1 MPAEDAR
8 FIFPNAMQTNL
19 IMTVNLR
26 QLIHMSGLRL
36 CTMAQWEIRQLF
48 KQIRHEIF
56 RVSPFFGSFLA
67 PKCIPLGYCDEMGNR
82 DEHCRIRPHRDT
94 VMAVWEAYR
103 GGELEEKDGPSCP
116 RRRRSGRARAHAAA
130 GRSTTP
136 CPERPVACRQRVS
149 RRRRPGLTGASCPA
163 RPRRPG

>member
-1 MPAEDAR
+1 
-8 FIFPNAMQTNL
+8 
-19 IMTVNLR
+19 
-26 QLIHMSGLRL
+26 MSGLRL

-67 PKCIPLGYCDEMGNR
+67 PKCVPLGYCDEMGNR

-103 GGELEEKDGPSCP
+103 GGELAETDGPIV
-116 RRRRSGRARAHAAA
+116 
-130 GRSTTP
+130 
-136 CPERPVACRQRVS
+136 PETSPF
-149 RRRRPGLTGASCPA
+149 
-163 RPRRPG
+163 RPRPKRTDKQPVTMEAPEAAVGQAAQADRF

>member
-1 MPAEDAR
+1 
-8 FIFPNAMQTNL
+8 
-19 IMTVNLR
+19 
-26 QLIHMSGLRL
+26 MSGLRL

-67 PKCIPLGYCDEMGNR
+67 PKCVPLGYCDEMGNR

-103 GGELEEKDGPSCP
+103 GGTELVETNGPVVPETSPFRPKP
-116 RRRRSGRARAHAAA
+116 RR
-130 GRSTTP
+130 TP
-136 CPERPVACRQRVS
+136 VPVVDEGNVPERPVTVASESAGDADRV
-149 RRRRPGLTGASCPA
+149 
-163 RPRRPG
+163 

>member
-1 MPAEDAR
+1 
-8 FIFPNAMQTNL
+8 MQTNL

-67 PKCIPLGYCDEMGNR
+67 PKCVPAGLLRR
-82 DEHCRIRPHRDT
+82 DGQPRRALPHPPHRDT

-103 GGELEEKDGPSCP
+103 GGELAETDGPVVPETSPFRPKP
-116 RRRRSGRARAHAAA
+116 RRTDRV
-130 GRSTTP
+130 
-136 CPERPVACRQRVS
+136 PVAMEAPEAAVGQAAQADRY
-149 RRRRPGLTGASCPA
+149 
-163 RPRRPG
+163 

>member
-1 MPAEDAR
+1 
-8 FIFPNAMQTNL
+8 
-19 IMTVNLR
+19 
-26 QLIHMSGLRL
+26 MSGLRL

-67 PKCIPLGYCDEMGNR
+67 PKCVPLGYCDEMGNR

-103 GGELEEKDGPSCP
+103 GGELAETDGPIV
-116 RRRRSGRARAHAAA
+116 
-130 GRSTTP
+130 
-136 CPERPVACRQRVS
+136 PETSPF
-149 RRRRPGLTGASCPA
+149 
-163 RPRRPG
+163 RPRPKRTDRVAVPMEAPEAAVGQAAQADRF